1 MRGNEIYLVRNGL
14 NADNFNKEY
23 DKYTHFILLALDAEG
38 HKQIRQ
44 ISTRA
49 WMRSYMARGQRR
61 VPTYYQDLIDII
73 GQNKGHI
80 VGTSACIGGT
90 LGTQLLRYRQSKNS
104 NLLDK
109 IKNWC
114 VQIQQIFGEGNFF
127 LEMQPSFNDDQ
138 VYVNKWIIQL
148 SKELN
153 IPFIISNDAHY
164 LKKEDLIIE
173 KIFLNSQGGDREV
186 ESFYSTTYLMSD
198 KEIHSFMDSSIGFE
212 NVEIAFSNS
221 YKILQRAQ
229 DYSLKKTLK
238 IPSLKWRAQE
248 EISEEELAYYIE
260 KMPTLI
266 KFQNSQFLSD
276 RQLVKA
282 TINGIKS
289 HLDLQ
294 NDVAMQELE
303 LCLQDTW
310 ISSQVNKAQWSA
322 YFLNLQYIIDI
333 CWEGGTVVGCGRGS
347 GVGFLLLYCLDITQ
361 INPLRETTKTY
372 RFRFLNPE
380 RVSVLDIDSDIS
392 GLNRDKILNHI
403 REVYGQDR
411 VANVLTLRTEKSKSA
426 ILAAGRGLGIDV
438 DIAQYIASLI
448 PAERGMLWS
457 LHDCMYGNGD
467 DREPVK
473 QFVHE
478 MTENYPEIWNVVQR
492 TEDLIVG
499 MGEHAGGIIFV
510 DEPFEESTAL
520 MRAPNG
526 DVMTQFE
533 LHTAEKAS

>member
-80 VGTSACIGGT
+80 VGTTACIGGT

-114 VQIQQIFGEGNFF
+114 VQIQEIFGEGNFF

-198 KEIHSFMDSSIGFE
+198 KEIHNFMDSSIGFE

-248 EISEEELAYYIE
+248 EISEEELA
-260 KMPTLI
+260 
-266 KFQNSQFLSD
+266 
-276 RQLVKA
+276 
-282 TINGIKS
+282 
-289 HLDLQ
+289 
-294 NDVAMQELE
+294 
-303 LCLQDTW
+303 
-310 ISSQVNKAQWSA
+310 
-322 YFLNLQYIIDI
+322 
-333 CWEGGTVVGCGRGS
+333 
-347 GVGFLLLYCLDITQ
+347 
-361 INPLRETTKTY
+361 
-372 RFRFLNPE
+372 
-380 RVSVLDIDSDIS
+380 
-392 GLNRDKILNHI
+392 
-403 REVYGQDR
+403 
-411 VANVLTLRTEKSKSA
+411 
-426 ILAAGRGLGIDV
+426 
-438 DIAQYIASLI
+438 
-448 PAERGMLWS
+448 
-457 LHDCMYGNGD
+457 
-467 DREPVK
+467 
-473 QFVHE
+473 
-478 MTENYPEIWNVVQR
+478 
-492 TEDLIVG
+492 
-499 MGEHAGGIIFV
+499 
-510 DEPFEESTAL
+510 
-520 MRAPNG
+520 
-526 DVMTQFE
+526 
-533 LHTAEKAS
+533 